1 MNVEFQR
8 SKRDLNI
15 GFMGAARGS
24 RDRQIELFQKVE
36 EVQKQNVT
44 VLSKQVNFSYVTQM
58 QYAVIENY

>member
-58 QYAVIENY
+58 H